1 MEKAWRNGQADL
13 MKFSKEKCKVLLL
26 ERNNCALQSGC
37 QPTGKQLCREKPGN
51 PGGAADPS
59 QQHALVTKAATSPQ
73 GGTLPLAQHWGGSAA
88 GLGHCWAPLC
98 RDTHWN
104 KSSELR

>member
-1 MEKAWRNGQADL
+1 MPYRLGAN
-13 MKFSKEKCKVLLL
+13 LL
-26 ERNNCALQSGC
+26 ENSFAEKNLGIWVEQLNRASSMPWSQR
-37 QPTGKQLCREKPGN
+37 QPPAPGW
-51 PGGAADPS
+51 
-59 QQHALVTKAATSPQ
+59 
-73 GGTLPLAQHWGGSAA
+73 GTLPLAQHWGGSAA